1 MQELLEQ
8 ISQRHWGDA
17 ASVLGLFV
25 ALIGFSFTL
34 FGVWRSK
41 KAAEMAQEEVRSV
54 KQAIAR
60 SSTIA
65 DFSAAVTTIDIIRNK
80 RIIQFALR
88 LRIATWL

>member
-1 MQELLEQ
+1 MEELLEQ
-8 ISQRHWGDA
+8 ISQRHLGDA
-17 ASVLGLFV
+17 ASIIGLLI

-65 DFSAAVTTIDIIRNK
+65 DFSAAVTTMNEIK
-80 RIIQFALR
+80 RLHRVEA
-88 LRIATWL
+88 